1 MLTQVQKQSKSLAYS
16 PIKGSTKHN
25 KLTIIAT
32 HCSLILFMQS
42 LVLIFQLI
50 ACLVLG
56 LVLAKRIPSGIEK
69 FAFKILP
76 YFTYVLLVTIAME
89 FSQTLQHMSGFDQI
103 LKPALSLALMTSA
116 GAFLCSYS
124 LFRFLGFKP
133 LRGSISTDLF
143 LDSLKN
149 ISYAFIALLA
159 GYLAAT
165 VLQQM
170 QMNVHINT
178 WYLLL
183 VFMFII
189 GLDLAYSPLSRSW
202 LNWRIFLVPMSC
214 VIGSVAGAL
223 ICALIINDIAVK
235 DLIML
240 SQGFGFY
247 SMSGIV
253 VTELKNPTLGSIAL
267 INDLFREIFAIL
279 FMYVVGWRYPR
290 SAISSAGAT
299 AMDVTLPMIKQA
311 CGNEFIPHAMVSGL
325 VLSILAPI
333 LVSILT
339 TL

>member
-1 MLTQVQKQSKSLAYS
+1 
-16 PIKGSTKHN
+16 
-25 KLTIIAT
+25 
-32 HCSLILFMQS
+32 MQS
-42 LVLIFQLI
+42 LILIFQLI
-50 ACLVLG
+50 FCLCLG
-56 LVLAKRIPSGIEK
+56 LILAKRIPAFIEK
-69 FAFKILP
+69 LAFKILP
-76 YFTYVLLVTIAME
+76 YFTYVLLVAIAIE
-89 FSQTLQHMSGFDQI
+89 FAQTLEHIQGLAQI
-103 LKPALSLALMTSA
+103 LTPAISIALATSV
-116 GAFLCSYS
+116 GAFLSCYV
-124 LFRFLGFKP
+124 LFRYLGFQP
-133 LRGSISTDLF
+133 MRGKISTDLF

-149 ISYAFIALLA
+149 ISYAFLALILGYMLA
-159 GYLAAT
+159 HL
-165 VLQQM
+165 LQYFDLQI
-170 QMNVHINT
+170 HIST

-202 LNWRIFLVPMSC
+202 LNWRILLVPMTC
-214 VIGSVAGAL
+214 VFGSAAGAL
-223 ICALIINDIAVK
+223 ICALFLNNITIK

-253 VTELKNPTLGSIAL
+253 ITELKNPTLGSIAL
-267 INDLFREIFAIL
+267 INDLFREIFAII
-279 FMYVVGWRYPR
+279 FMYVIGWRYPR